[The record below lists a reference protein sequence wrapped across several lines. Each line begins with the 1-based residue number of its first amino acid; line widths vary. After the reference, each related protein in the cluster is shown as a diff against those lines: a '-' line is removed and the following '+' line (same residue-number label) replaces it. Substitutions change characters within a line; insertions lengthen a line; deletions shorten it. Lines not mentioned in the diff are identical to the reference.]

1 MQFLVQLEPFGQI
14 LGGQVLPLSVD
25 LWEAFLTVFYVFKLV
40 EFTALLRLFLVSL
53 GFYFADFCLA
63 SLEVPLVGY
72 FLHMFVE
79 LEGYCATSIAYCCWW
94 RLIDLL
100 GVFYLL
106 ISIAKSLEHLLR
118 FWTACI

>member
-1 MQFLVQLEPFGQI
+1 MTFVEVHLL
-14 LGGQVLPLSVD
+14 
-25 LWEAFLTVFYVFKLV
+25 KLV
-40 EFTALLRLFLVSL
+40 EFTALLGSLLVSL
-53 GFYFADFCLA
+53 EFYFASFCLA
-63 SLEVPLVGY
+63 SFEVPLVGY
-72 FLHMFVE
+72 FLHLFVE

-118 FWTACI
+118 FWVELGSFVEIC